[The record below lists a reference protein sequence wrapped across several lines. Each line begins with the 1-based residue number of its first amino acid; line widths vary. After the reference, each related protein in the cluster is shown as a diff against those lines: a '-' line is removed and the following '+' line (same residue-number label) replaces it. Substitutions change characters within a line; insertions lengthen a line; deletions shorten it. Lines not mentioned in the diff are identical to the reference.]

1 MSLVLTDTAE
11 YIYSPHTYDF
21 RKKNYNITI
30 TDDYGHLKQTFVATN
45 EKLLTASIII
55 KFDKNSIYFDDII
68 ELQNVIKHE
77 IGHLNDMLDENMTQE
92 EINKDILVSNAYKPR
107 LSFSMVDRQYE
118 YFYNCVYKLNWSEER
133 QRVFQVLA
141 NLIKMNIGDL

>member
-21 RKKNYNITI
+21 RKKKQNITI
-30 TDDYGHLKQTFVATN
+30 TDDYGHLKQTFVITN

-68 ELQNVIKHE
+68 EL
-77 IGHLNDMLDENMTQE
+77 
-92 EINKDILVSNAYKPR
+92 
-107 LSFSMVDRQYE
+107 
-118 YFYNCVYKLNWSEER
+118 
-133 QRVFQVLA
+133 
-141 NLIKMNIGDL
+141 